1 MAAFLL
7 ALQVASGLCAAQA
20 PEPGQPSLANRAAA
34 PCRPLSLNWRT
45 VATDADR
52 RRIRDWRETWIEAT
66 SQARTEGQAEALA
79 REAILLDPDVALEN
93 PAPPPGAYSCRALK
107 IGSQQPGQIGSLTP
121 YEARPCRIGL
131 VDGRMTF
138 AILEGPQRPI
148 GRLYTDNELRLVFLG
163 TMQYGD
169 EVRAY
174 QYGVDPER
182 DLIGQLERIEANRWR
197 LVLPRPAHES
207 LLDVIELTPR

>member
-1 MAAFLL
+1 MIAFVL
-7 ALQVASGLCAAQA
+7 ALQLASGLCAAQA
-20 PEPGQPSLANRAAA
+20 PEPGRPSLADRATPA
-34 PCRPLSLNWRT
+34 CRPLSLNWRT
-45 VATDADR
+45 VATDTDR
-52 RRIRDWRETWIEAT
+52 RRIRDWRESWVEA
-66 SQARTEGQAEALA
+66 SDQARSGGQSEVIA
-79 REAILLDPDVALEN
+79 REGVLLDPDVALEN
-93 PAPPPGAYSCRALK
+93 PAPPPGAYSCRVLK
-107 IGSQQPGQIGSLTP
+107 VGSQQPGQIVGFTP
-121 YEARPCRIGL
+121 YPARPCRIGL

-138 AILEGPQRPI
+138 ALLEGPQRPI
-148 GRLYTDNELRLVFLG
+148 GRLYTDNELRLIFLG

-182 DLIGQLERIEANRWR
+182 DMIGQLQRIEANRWR